1 MVPRSSLKSQRIQLE
16 DQWQRWLN
24 QDDSIDIRPEVQ
36 DSWSRSASAVALD
49 VDAAPSE
56 TAFDF
61 ALAWKEHVLNAP
73 VAALAPDLQQVAE
86 DGGFIVAITNAEST
100 ILWTTGSTPM
110 RDLAAKANFAPGGKW
125 DELSVGTNA
134 LDLALRTGKA
144 QTVFSAEHFAPLV
157 HQWVCYSA
165 PIVDPRTGGM
175 LGVLDLSTTWD
186 NANPLAMRTTV
197 AMVGLLQH
205 ELSKVALVPTA
216 GEVHLKLLGKP
227 ATTVGNQRV
236 NLSRRQLE
244 ICALLALH
252 PNGLSLD
259 ELHVGLYGDAPVA
272 PATLKSEI
280 SHLRALLNGSIASR
294 PYRLTNTGTCDVLTV
309 VSALRVGN
317 FDAAIRAYGGPL
329 LPNSDSPLID
339 ELRNWLEVA
348 VREGALRSLD
358 VEAISSYLEFH
369 PYELAVA
376 EHLGK
381 ITSESDPRY
390 PYVRAKLLQARG
402 SF

>member
-1 MVPRSSLKSQRIQLE
+1 MASLPSLRAQRLTAEQ
-16 DQWQRWLN
+16 QWKRWIE
-24 QDDSIDIRPEVQ
+24 QDPSVEIRTEVQ
-36 DSWSRSASAVALD
+36 DSWQRSSSAVSLD

-56 TAFDF
+56 TEFDVE
-61 ALAWKEHVLNAP
+61 LAWKEHVLKEP

-86 DGGFIVAITNAEST
+86 DGGFVVAITNPEST
-100 ILWTTGSTPM
+100 ILWTTGSTQM
-110 RDLAAKANFAPGGKW
+110 RDRAARANFAVGGKW

-165 PIVDPRTGGM
+165 PIVDPRTGGL

-205 ELSKVALVPTA
+205 ELAKVKLEPVE
-216 GEVHLKLLGKP
+216 GEVQLKLLGKP
-227 ATTVGNQRV
+227 LVAMGNQRIA
-236 NLSRRQLE
+236 LSRRQLE

-252 PNGLSLD
+252 PHGLSLD
-259 ELHVGLYGDAPVA
+259 EMHVGLYGDQRVS

-280 SHLRALLNGSIASR
+280 SHLRGLLNGAIESR
-294 PYRLTNTGTCDVLTV
+294 PYRLTNSSCDVLTV
-309 VSALRVGN
+309 VNALRVGN
-317 FDAAIRAYGGPL
+317 FDAAIRAYEGPL
-329 LPNSDSPLID
+329 LPTSDSPLIA
-339 ELRNWLEVA
+339 ELRNWLDVA
-348 VREGALRSLD
+348 LREGALRSLD
-358 VEAISSYLEFH
+358 VDAIARYLEHH
-369 PYELAVA
+369 PYELTVA
-376 EHLGK
+376 EYLIK